1 MFNLIFFCFPH
12 QDSKQFYL
20 GLPHHA
26 TLGPATTYYTSAVDS
41 DGPNSPSKYH
51 ENGHDTFSDFVTLV
65 CQEAQ
70 STSGDYHSN
79 LLRFGNFSPIWQL
92 FRHLGTQNFALAIRY
107 SEKFLSYF

>member
-1 MFNLIFFCFPH
+1 MIQVFNFNFFVFPD

-26 TLGPATTYYTSAVDS
+26 TLGPATAYYASAGDN

-70 STSGDYHSN
+70 STSGEYHT
-79 LLRFGNFSPIWQL
+79 L
-92 FRHLGTQNFALAIRY
+92 
-107 SEKFLSYF
+107 